1 MWLQLYSLECEN
13 NYLNFNLKKQLKY
26 SNFKLLFFFIFTR
39 AKDDGSY
46 IRTVIKERYKM
57 TVMIQNRH

>member
-13 NYLNFNLKKQLKY
+13 NFVNFNFKKQLKY
-26 SNFKLLFFFIFTR
+26 SDFKLLFFFTC

-46 IRTVIKERYKM
+46 IRIVIKERYKM